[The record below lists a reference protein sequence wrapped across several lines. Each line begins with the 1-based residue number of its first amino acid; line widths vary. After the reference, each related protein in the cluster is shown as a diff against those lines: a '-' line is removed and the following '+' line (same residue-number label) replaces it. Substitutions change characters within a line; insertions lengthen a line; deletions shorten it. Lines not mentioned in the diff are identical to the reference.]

1 MQFQI
6 SDVTYS
12 LNQVS
17 LYQAQR
23 SNIMP
28 NTFTYPS
35 EVYFDEL
42 DGLGFLHHTR
52 YLLHLERAQQKFFE
66 QLLGVP
72 DFNADRDEDIYV
84 VVHGLDARF
93 RVPLSKPGVILV
105 DYQIVKIRSGGVT
118 MDFTIRAPEGETVY
132 CTGTR
137 TLCKLSAETHRP
149 VPWTDAFR
157 AAMESF

>member
-1 MQFQI
+1 
-6 SDVTYS
+6 
-12 LNQVS
+12 
-17 LYQAQR
+17 
-23 SNIMP
+23 MP
-28 NTFTYPS
+28 NTFSYTS

-72 DFNADRDEDIYV
+72 DFDADRDEDIYV

-93 RVPLSKPGVILV
+93 RVPLSKPGKIVV

-118 MDFTIRAPEGETVY
+118 MDFTIRAPEDKTIY

-137 TLCKLSAETHRP
+137 TLCKMSAETHRP

-157 AAMESF
+157 AAMEAY

>member
-1 MQFQI
+1 MLSLKISSNYFAIFTPCFTLFCVVIDWLSAYLILVLVPAARRSTIQFRVI
-6 SDVTYS
+6 DVTDS
-12 LNQVS
+12 LSRVS
-17 LYQAQR
+17 LHLTQR

-105 DYQIVKIRSGGVT
+105 DYQ
-118 MDFTIRAPEGETVY
+118 
-132 CTGTR
+132 
-137 TLCKLSAETHRP
+137 LSLIHI
-149 VPWTDAFR
+149 
-157 AAMESF
+157 

>member
-1 MQFQI
+1 M
-6 SDVTYS
+6 
-12 LNQVS
+12 
-17 LYQAQR
+17 
-23 SNIMP
+23 SNIFKY
-28 NTFTYPS
+28 TS

-42 DGLGFLHHTR
+42 DGLGFLHHTH

-72 DFNADRDEDIYV
+72 DFDADRDEDIYV
-84 VVHGLDARF
+84 VVHGIDARF
-93 RVPLSKPGVILV
+93 REPLSKPGKIVV

-118 MDFTIRAPEGETVY
+118 MNFTIRDLEGKSVY

-157 AAMESF
+157 AAMEAF